1 MGLNLE
7 LLGSRAH
14 SSGWQA
20 AHDRFGP
27 NNSLI
32 ALQINSDAIVE
43 RAFHADYGTDLRKMV
58 ATFVYPGS
66 FGSSKK
72 AIGDDGPY

>member
-1 MGLNLE
+1 
-7 LLGSRAH
+7 
-14 SSGWQA
+14 
-20 AHDRFGP
+20 
-27 NNSLI
+27 LI